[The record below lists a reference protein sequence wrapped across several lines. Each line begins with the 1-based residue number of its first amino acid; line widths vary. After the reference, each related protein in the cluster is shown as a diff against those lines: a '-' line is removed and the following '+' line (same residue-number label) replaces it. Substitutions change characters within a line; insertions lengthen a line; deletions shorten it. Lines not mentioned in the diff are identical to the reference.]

1 MAKEILEYVLIPL
14 FLILTRYL
22 IVFINAKC
30 KELKEKTNNELANKY
45 IDMIYNTVSSC
56 VIATN
61 QTYVDSLKQQ
71 GNFDKEAQIIAF
83 NETLAAV
90 KQMLSKDALEY
101 IHSITED
108 ADFYLSKLIEAS
120 VRDQKQAGT

>member
-14 FLILTRYL
+14 LIILTRYL
-22 IVFINAKC
+22 IVFIDAKR

-45 IDMIYNTVSSC
+45 IDMIYNTVTNC

-61 QTYVDSLKQQ
+61 QTYVDSLKEQ
-71 GNFDKEAQIIAF
+71 GNFDKEAQIKAF
-83 NETLAAV
+83 NETLTAIKA
-90 KQMLSKDALEY
+90 MLSKDALEY

-108 ADFYLSKLIEAS
+108 TDFYLGQLIEAS
-120 VRDQKQAGT
+120 VRDQKQ

>member
-14 FLILTRYL
+14 LIILTRYL
-22 IVFINAKC
+22 IVFIDAKR

-45 IDMIYNTVSSC
+45 IDMIYSTVTNC

-61 QTYVDSLKQQ
+61 QTYVDALKEQ
-71 GNFDKEAQIIAF
+71 GSFDKTAQVIAF
-83 NETLAAV
+83 NQTLEAV
-90 KQMLSKDALEY
+90 KRMLSADALNY

-108 ADFYLSKLIEAS
+108 TDFYLSKLIEAS